1 MKINS
6 NIQAMIAGNV
16 LRSNEARQSA
26 STEKMSSGY
35 RINRAKDNPAGMAI
49 SNRMRAQIANLNKAN
64 QNASNAVNVIET
76 AEGALSEIQDIVQ
89 RINELSV
96 KAGNEVTTEEDR
108 EAIQREIN
116 QLTTEIE
123 RIARDTEYNG
133 QGLLNGDQKLKGY
146 SSEIGVTVENYD
158 PGFPLGDD
166 YILSL
171 KNGRTVIDKDSVSIT
186 KGGNE
191 LVLADKSNLD
201 VDGDRIKLTMEDGS
215 ELILSADSTATN
227 KKVMVDPYSLTVNK
241 GGESVAVS
249 RMVTDNS
256 IRFTNGDDFN
266 LEIPID
272 STLSNGN
279 TVLDRGSVRATMNGE
294 TVYATVNGNSISF
307 TDKDGARIS
316 LSSGSSFPSYL
327 SSLDL
332 KGIGGMKIQVGASE
346 GQEITIAIPKI
357 SLMNMGLEKI
367 DVRTPEGAR
376 RALDQTKQALSF
388 TSSVRARLG
397 AYENRFEKVISN
409 LDVSTENLTKSY
421 STIKDVDM
429 ADEMVEYTTLQVL
442 VQAGTS
448 MLSQANEQ
456 PQQALQL
463 LQ

>member
-16 LRSNEARQSA
+16 LRSNEAKQSS

-76 AEGALSEIQDIVQ
+76 ADGAMGEIQDIVQ
-89 RINELSV
+89 RISELTI
-96 KAGNEVTTEEDR
+96 KAGNEITTDEDR
-108 EAIQREIN
+108 EAIQREIS

-123 RIARDTEYNG
+123 RISRDTEYNG

-146 SSEIGVTVENYD
+146 SSELSVTVENYD

-171 KNGRTVIDKDSVSIT
+171 KNGSTAITKDSVSIT
-186 KGGNE
+186 KDGNE
-191 LVLADKSNLD
+191 LVLTDKSNLE
-201 VDGDRIKLTMEDGS
+201 VDGERIKLTMEDGS

-227 KKVMVDPYSLTVNK
+227 KKVMVDPYSLAVSK

-249 RMVTDNS
+249 RIVTDNS

-294 TVYATVNGNSISF
+294 TVYATVNGNSI
-307 TDKDGARIS
+307 R
-316 LSSGSSFPSYL
+316 
-327 SSLDL
+327 
-332 KGIGGMKIQVGASE
+332 
-346 GQEITIAIPKI
+346 
-357 SLMNMGLEKI
+357 
-367 DVRTPEGAR
+367 RTS
-376 RALDQTKQALSF
+376 KWC
-388 TSSVRARLG
+388 
-397 AYENRFEKVISN
+397 
-409 LDVSTENLTKSY
+409 STCLY
-421 STIKDVDM
+421 IK
-429 ADEMVEYTTLQVL
+429 
-442 VQAGTS
+442 
-448 MLSQANEQ
+448 
-456 PQQALQL
+456 P
-463 LQ
+463 